1 LRLSDPQGIDLE
13 HTDFVQNQID
23 EAMKMNAESY
33 SVIADEVFAPL
44 YPYYA
49 EMIVNKTGIRA
60 GECLDVGC
68 GCGHLG
74 LALAEAGA
82 FKVCSLDCSAE
93 MIGRTA
99 ANAHAR
105 GLSARVRTLQADVE
119 AIPLPTDSFD
129 LVVSRGSVPFWNNLP
144 AAFNEIRRVLK
155 PGGHAYVGG
164 GLGPKHIRE
173 KIECNMRRR
182 EPGSRWSE
190 AERIPRRSVE
200 EYELG
205 LRLAGIADAIVD
217 RGDEGTWVRFV
228 KP

>member
-1 LRLSDPQGIDLE
+1 
-13 HTDFVQNQID
+13 
-23 EAMKMNAESY
+23 MNAESY
-33 SVIADEVFAPL
+33 SAIANEVFAPL

-49 EMIVNKTGIRA
+49 EMIVNKTGICSGA
-60 GECLDVGC
+60 CLDVGC

-74 LALAEAGA
+74 MALAEAGA
-82 FKVCSLDCSAE
+82 FTVCSLDNSAE
-93 MIGRTA
+93 MTGRTA

-105 GLSARVRTLQADVE
+105 GLSERVQTLQADVG
-119 AIPLPTDSFD
+119 AMPLPTGSFD
-129 LVVSRGSVPFWNNLP
+129 LVVSRGSMPFWKDLA
-144 AAFNEIRRVLK
+144 AAFSEILRVLK

-173 KIECNMRRR
+173 KIEGNMRKR

-200 EYELG
+200 EYECG